1 MAAGSTNAYSFVQ
14 PIRSI
19 SPSIRN
25 AGTSNLKMIS
35 TGDDRSERKSLDISK
50 TQYASLVKAP
60 KDAYIAV
67 SEIDA
72 IFWCTPCITAV
83 TAGCAVLL
91 LKRCTAKRQHLI
103 LRVQCCR
110 RRQDCLTNLFFF
122 SLSIVFYSLYS
133 LLRKENPTL
142 TCTGPRFSTSP
153 SWEDAMLDLEVFW
166 LCLLLETCQELHL
179 LAILDL

>member
-1 MAAGSTNAYSFVQ
+1 MAIAAMAADSADSYSFVQ

-67 SEIDA
+67 SETDA
-72 IFWCTPCITAV
+72 SFWFALCIAAV
-83 TAGCAVLL
+83 T
-91 LKRCTAKRQHLI
+91 Q
-103 LRVQCCR
+103 
-110 RRQDCLTNLFFF
+110 
-122 SLSIVFYSLYS
+122 
-133 LLRKENPTL
+133 
-142 TCTGPRFSTSP
+142 
-153 SWEDAMLDLEVFW
+153 
-166 LCLLLETCQELHL
+166 
-179 LAILDL
+179 